1 MQRHSGRGYVR
12 GVAVDVILL
21 DLDGVIRHFDESIA
35 ARVEAEHGLARGVL
49 AATAFEDELLTLL
62 CTGQLSR
69 AAWIERI
76 GDLVG
81 APAAAA
87 ERFGDIG
94 VVDPAMLDLIDRVRT
109 VGHPVAILTNGT
121 DTIPDELRT
130 LGIAPCVDA
139 VFNTAEIGL
148 MKPDPAVFHHVC
160 DALRVQPGQVFFADD
175 SARNVEA
182 AAQVGMLAHRFVDV
196 PGLVS
201 QLREVAGLGI

>member
-1 MQRHSGRGYVR
+1 M
-12 GVAVDVILL
+12 AVDLILL
-21 DLDGVIRHFDESIA
+21 DLDGVIRHFDESLA
-35 ARVEAEHGLARGVL
+35 ERVELEHGLVRGTL
-49 AATAFEDELLTLL
+49 AAAALEDELLTRL

-69 AAWIERI
+69 AAWIERV

-109 VGHPVAILTNGT
+109 NGHTVAILTNGT

-160 DALRVQPGQVFFADD
+160 DARRVQPGQVFFADD

-182 AAQVGMLAHRFVDV
+182 AAHVGMVARRFVDV
-196 PGLVS
+196 TTLAA
-201 QLREVAGLGI
+201 QFREVAGLSI